1 VRDRGEFLAARMADM
16 GLAVTVRDVHDGR
29 LNVLATLPGHDM
41 GLAHATGLLF
51 HGHTDTIPF
60 LDMANPLSG
69 QVKEGHIWGR
79 GSVDQKGGLAAAIM
93 AVQALA
99 RARVPLRK
107 AVAIAAVVDEESE
120 HRGSYALVDD
130 GLPAE
135 CAIVTEPSDLSLIV
149 GCKGTVP
156 ARIALQGRLAHG
168 STPWLGISAI
178 EHAARVVQAL
188 GRIEPR
194 AVDVPG
200 VGRIRGSA
208 NVGLIRGGTA
218 YNNVADRCELWLDR
232 RTVPGE
238 SQASV
243 LAEIQAIFDDLAAA
257 GPTIRG
263 QVDVAR
269 PDWKWQRIRQ
279 RGLNPAA
286 TLGDNPLTAAVGEAH
301 RQVTGSV
308 PEVAYSDGYL
318 DMDFLVND
326 LGIPTINYGSGE
338 ESLCHTAEGRLRV
351 AQLLAATRVYAKA
364 ALALCGGGD

>member
-1 VRDRGEFLAARMADM
+1 
-16 GLAVTVRDVHDGR
+16 
-29 LNVLATLPGHDM
+29 
-41 GLAHATGLLF
+41 
-51 HGHTDTIPF
+51 
-60 LDMANPLSG
+60 
-69 QVKEGHIWGR
+69 
-79 GSVDQKGGLAAAIM
+79 
-93 AVQALA
+93 
-99 RARVPLRK
+99 
-107 AVAIAAVVDEESE
+107 
-120 HRGSYALVDD
+120 
-130 GLPAE
+130 
-135 CAIVTEPSDLSLIV
+135 
-149 GCKGTVP
+149 
-156 ARIALQGRLAHG
+156 
-168 STPWLGISAI
+168 
-178 EHAARVVQAL
+178 
-188 GRIEPR
+188 
-194 AVDVPG
+194 
-200 VGRIRGSA
+200 
-208 NVGLIRGGTA
+208 LIRGGTA